1 MQRGTLYLVATPIG
15 NLEDI
20 TLRAIRLLGEADIIA
35 CEDTRHTMPLLARH
49 GIKKKLVS
57 YYGAKEKEKAREL
70 LQYLREGKSVALVSD
85 AGMPGISDP
94 GALVV
99 RQAIG
104 EGFEVITVPGPTAL
118 AAALSAS
125 GMDTARFSFE
135 GFLPKE
141 TQERR
146 ARLVELAG
154 DTRTLVFYESP
165 RRLVETLREMLLA
178 MGDRDAA
185 VARELTK
192 IHEEFIRGTISEIL
206 DRVGEGEV
214 RGEVVIVLAGAK
226 EKIDWGKVDLPAYV
240 KHLDEKIGIDIKSAL
255 KLAAQLSGIAKSVL
269 YKAVESSKSGGGRD
283 GDMQS

>member
-1 MQRGTLYLVATPIG
+1 MKKGTLCLVATPIG

-20 TLRAIRLLGEADIIA
+20 TLRALRVLGEADVIA

-49 GIKKKLVS
+49 GIRGRLVS
-57 YYGAKEKEKAREL
+57 YFGAKEKERARTLME
-70 LQYLREGKSVALVSD
+70 YLREGKTVALVSD

-104 EGFEVITVPGPTAL
+104 EGIDVVPVPGPTAL
-118 AAALSAS
+118 TTALAAS
-125 GMDTARFSFE
+125 GMDTSRFGFE
-135 GFLPKE
+135 GFLPKG

-146 ARLVELAG
+146 ARLVELSC

-165 RRLVETLREMLLA
+165 RRLVETLREMLAA

-206 DRVGEGEV
+206 ERVGEGEV
-214 RGEVVIVLAGAK
+214 RGEVVIVLAGAR
-226 EKIDWGKVDLPAYV
+226 EAIDWNTVDIPAYV
-240 KHLDEKIGIDIKSAL
+240 KHLEEKIGIDRKSAL
-255 KLAAQLSGIAKSVL
+255 KLAAQLSGIAKNML
-269 YKAVESSKSGGGRD
+269 YKAMESAKS
-283 GDMQS
+283 